1 MMLKRKKLLS
11 RTIPFLL
18 IGLLAFALYLIF
30 FIDIGEMIARIKQT
44 SLPIYLLSVVATVIE
59 MALFALAW
67 HYFLKPLSATVSF
80 KKAFAYSWVSNF
92 IDLLIPAESV
102 SGEISRIYLVTADG
116 VDAGKAAASVV
127 TQRILGT
134 FFIVGGL
141 TIGALHLLILRVPF
155 PSLIQSLILLVVAA
169 AAIFLSLIFV
179 LCFKENWT
187 RKVIDKII
195 DLIES
200 AGRGRWNL
208 DTWRDKARKGT
219 RAFYESLRAFS
230 ANPSKLV
237 LPVGFSILSWFFS
250 VLVYYL
256 VFAAIGYNLDWTIL
270 VIVYSLI
277 VALKSIP
284 VGVPAE
290 VGVTEIA
297 MTALFGA
304 FSVPSSISAAATV
317 LIRIVTVWFRFIIGF
332 GAVQWVGIKT
342 LTESETPT
350 GQKNQ
355 APICSALPYILYSF
369 VIH

>member
-1 MMLKRKKLLS
+1 
-11 RTIPFLL
+11 
-18 IGLLAFALYLIF
+18 
-30 FIDIGEMIARIKQT
+30 
-44 SLPIYLLSVVATVIE
+44 
-59 MALFALAW
+59 
-67 HYFLKPLSATVSF
+67 
-80 KKAFAYSWVSNF
+80 
-92 IDLLIPAESV
+92 
-102 SGEISRIYLVTADG
+102 
-116 VDAGKAAASVV
+116 
-127 TQRILGT
+127 
-134 FFIVGGL
+134 
-141 TIGALHLLILRVPF
+141 
-155 PSLIQSLILLVVAA
+155 
-169 AAIFLSLIFV
+169 
-179 LCFKENWT
+179 
-187 RKVIDKII
+187 VIDKII
-195 DLIES
+195 DLVES

-208 DTWRDKARKGT
+208 DTWRDKARKGA

-342 LTESETPT
+342 LTESETPA